1 MIKVSLPEC
10 IGMFIL
16 NHPNLLIMVKG
27 FLPTVD
33 PRSLWLKLK
42 FRLKFRSNLF
52 KILFMSELISK
63 LATTEEIKRYLS
75 AEIFMHFIS
84 ALALSNRQFDEE
96 K

>member
-1 MIKVSLPEC
+1 
-10 IGMFIL
+10 
-16 NHPNLLIMVKG
+16 
-27 FLPTVD
+27 
-33 PRSLWLKLK
+33 
-42 FRLKFRSNLF
+42 
-52 KILFMSELISK
+52 MSELISK

>member
-1 MIKVSLPEC
+1 MYWHVYSKSSQSFNY
-10 IGMFIL
+10 G
-16 NHPNLLIMVKG
+16 KG
-27 FLPTVD
+27 FDFLPTVD
-33 PRSLWLKLK
+33 PRPLWLKLK